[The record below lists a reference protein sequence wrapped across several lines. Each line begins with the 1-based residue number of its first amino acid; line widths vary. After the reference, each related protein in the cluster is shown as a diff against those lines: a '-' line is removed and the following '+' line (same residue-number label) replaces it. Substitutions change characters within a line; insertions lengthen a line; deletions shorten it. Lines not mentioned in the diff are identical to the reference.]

1 MQLMILSF
9 IDDWWNGFCSRAL
22 AGIASFFCK
31 LVYSLEN
38 VYFYLLGTEN
48 IPNTQELNIFEQIFA
63 NQKTNDY
70 LLIFFSV
77 AGIIWLFCFLVSL
90 IKGMANQDTPGA
102 VKKAIIN
109 SVKAILGIVVIPFL
123 CLIFFRVSLHLITY
137 TVHALNGGS
146 DTPIAA
152 QIWEAGYNGYEPE
165 VSMLPSGYSKF
176 PFTFSYDSL
185 SAIAFTGYTGNFFY
199 VGHEV
204 HFDYFIVIIGAAI
217 LSICMG
223 IATIKLCGRLINIVI
238 LYIISPVVVSTI
250 SVDDGK
256 RYEAWKEISLSKL
269 FSIMG
274 SVLGMYIY
282 LVLLQ
287 VVSSARDSIIKE
299 GGINI
304 FIGIIFFLICAISG
318 ALMVIK
324 GSDMLDSIV
333 SQNSG
338 GQDGLS
344 PMGMASLGRV
354 LGRGIGKAKTSLI
367 GKPSAKGGNGGGSNS
382 GGNGTF
388 NNTGS
393 TGAWGSFKSAM
404 GNSPMGKALNSI
416 RQNGLVGAGV
426 NAVAGIGTGIKDNHQ
441 INQDLKDAG
450 YQHPNFHPILKHE
463 QKQAIKKDRQQLQ
476 NFKNQSVNKDDLK
489 ALKNNRLG
497 SEEFRTRAI
506 EIAKKYKENQENG
519 VYR

>member
-1 MQLMILSF
+1 MQWLGDILSNWF
-9 IDDWWNGFCSRAL
+9 YN
-22 AGIASFFCK
+22 IASTTLLLIAQFFCK
-31 LVYSLEN
+31 LIRAFEDI
-38 VYFYLLGTEN
+38 YFWLLGTQA
-48 IPNTQELNIFEQIFA
+48 IPDSSNLNVFDLII
-63 NQKTNDY
+63 KDSRITGY
-70 LLIFFSV
+70 IGIFFTIAGGLWIICFVV
-77 AGIIWLFCFLVSL
+77 AL
-90 IKGMANQDTPGA
+90 IKGMMNQDTPGA
-102 VKKAIIN
+102 TKKAIVN
-109 SVKAILGIVVIPFL
+109 SIKAILGIVVIPFL
-123 CLIFFRVSLHLITY
+123 CLFFFNISFRLIKY
-137 TVHALNGGS
+137 TVEQLNGSTGS
-146 DTPIAA
+146 ISEE
-152 QIWEAGYNGYEPE
+152 IWKSGYNGATIYEGGDIE
-165 VSMLPSGYSKF
+165 QITMWWDATESIKF
-176 PFTFSYDSL
+176 KD
-185 SAIAFTGYTGNFFY
+185 ITGHPINYNFFW
-199 VGHEV
+199 VGESY
-204 HFDYFIVIIGAAI
+204 HFDYFVVIVGA
-217 LSICMG
+217 LVLGICMA
-223 IATIKLCGRLINIVI
+223 IATIKLCSRLINLII
-238 LYIISPVVVSTI
+238 LYIISPVVVATM

-256 RYEAWKEISLSKL
+256 RYEAWKEISLAKL

-274 SVLGMYIY
+274 SVLAMYIY
-282 LVLLQ
+282 LVLLN
-287 VVSSARDSIIKE
+287 VISDARKSIEQK
-299 GGINI
+299 NV
-304 FIGIIFFLICAISG
+304 FTATIFFLICAISG

-324 GSDMLDSIV
+324 GTDMLDSIV

-393 TGAWGSFKSAM
+393 TGAWGSLKNAM

-416 RQNGLVGAGV
+416 KQNGLVGAGV

-476 NFKNQSVNKDDLK
+476 NFKNQGVNKDDLK